1 VHRRHAALH
10 REEELISRFLFA
22 RQAKGKRKLVQFAM
36 LPKLVWEKV
45 TTVMTLRDEVHKRS
59 GGRCECVGR
68 RCGHSGRCMSVL
80 RGNWEF
86 HRIETSEPL
95 TLSNIVALCEA
106 CGRHARG
113 SPVGPLPGF

>member
-1 VHRRHAALH
+1 
-10 REEELISRFLFA
+10 
-22 RQAKGKRKLVQFAM
+22 
-36 LPKLVWEKV
+36 
-45 TTVMTLRDEVHKRS
+45 
-59 GGRCECVGR
+59 
-68 RCGHSGRCMSVL
+68 MSVL